1 MLQATGRAVVTFHQD
16 KPKYPRDMQTSKFH
30 IYFSNLKNLSESR
43 IEESAIIFTPDLD
56 RWNDFALRTR
66 FTYKVIDGK
75 KQQIS
80 GEVHLAFLES
90 QTTKASDGAADIV
103 EAKIRQSPE
112 RLLPASEFP
121 DFYTIHFEMN
131 SYREI
136 VRNCGPERAQEILL
150 AMKDLVAVK
159 HEGRLPKWFNQA
171 TTSRFFTLSFIR
183 NAETFFAFHNAASI
197 LGGLE
202 LESFDGLSKELRLKF
217 KLRTFQND
225 HELEFSFDP
234 ASDLPKRIA
243 VIIGKNGVGKS
254 QALAH
259 FAQSLLR
266 GDKHLRDGDGKPP
279 VINRL
284 LAVSSPGETRN
295 TFPKP
300 PKQPRI
306 YYKRII
312 LSRNFF
318 ADRQSGMGDILL
330 RLARARET
338 IKQKSRWE
346 LFCQT
351 VGQIVPTTEIAIHLK
366 PSDVSPQLTSSDEG
380 DFVTL
385 AHFLNGGEQNR
396 LERWA
401 RVDIRAD
408 VSRLADGK
416 LIPLSSGQLTFIR
429 FAANA
434 CLHIENGTMVLIDE
448 PETHLHPN
456 YVSDF
461 VRLLDAL
468 LVQTGS
474 FAILATHSAYFVRM
488 VPNSQVII
496 LTQERP
502 AFVTA
507 TTPRLKTLGA
517 DIGAISSFVFGDSPY
532 GDDSFGNIF
541 SQLKLKLQ
549 QAGDAAP
556 AQLQA
561 LANELPAEAIMYLR
575 RTIAEKP
582 KV

>member
-1 MLQATGRAVVTFHQD
+1 MEN
-16 KPKYPRDMQTSKFH
+16 KYH
-30 IYFSNLKNLSESR
+30 IYFSNMHLERLR
-43 IEESAIIFTPDLD
+43 QMQLPAIVFSPSLD
-56 RWNDFALRTR
+56 HWNDFGYRTR
-66 FTYKVIDGK
+66 FSYQVLEKD
-75 KQQIS
+75 QQRVA
-80 GEVHLAFLES
+80 GDVHLAFLEKEQS
-90 QTTKASDGAADIV
+90 EESP
-103 EAKIRQSPE
+103 AKMVVAKLKQGNTH
-112 RLLPASEFP
+112 LLPAKEFAE
-121 DFYTIHFEMN
+121 FYTMHHEMN

-150 AMKDLVAVK
+150 AMKDLVAVRRA
-159 HEGRLPKWFNQA
+159 GRLPKWFSQA
-171 TTSRFFTLSFIR
+171 TTSRFFTLAFVR

-202 LESFDGLSKELRLKF
+202 QESFEGLSKQLRLKF

-234 ASDLPKRIA
+234 TSDLPKRIA

-254 QALAH
+254 QSLAH
-259 FAQSLLR
+259 FAQALLR
-266 GDKHLRDGDGKPP
+266 GTKDLRDGEGNAPI
-279 VINRL
+279 INRL

-300 PKQPRI
+300 PKEPRI
-306 YYKRII
+306 FYKRII

-318 ADRQSGMGDILL
+318 ADRQSGMGDVLL

-351 VGQIVPTTEIAIHLK
+351 VDQIIPTKEIAVHLK
-366 PSDVSPQLTSSDEG
+366 SADGLPQLASSDG
-380 DFVTL
+380 DDYATL
-385 AHFLNGGEQNR
+385 ENFQNGGEQNR

-401 RVDIRAD
+401 RVDVRAD

-416 LIPLSSGQLTFIR
+416 LVPLSSGQLTFIR

-461 VRLLDAL
+461 IRLLDTL

-474 FAILATHSAYFVRM
+474 FAILATHSAYFVRE
-488 VPNSQVII
+488 VTRSQVIV
-496 LTQERP
+496 LRQVADNRVET
-502 AFVTA
+502 VS
-507 TTPRLKTLGA
+507 PRLKTLGA
-517 DIGAISSFVFGDSPY
+517 DIGEISHFVFEDAY
-532 GDDSFGNIF
+532 FG
-541 SQLKLKLQ
+541 SLLAQVRAHLVEKPDQAPKVLKLLEGEVSTEALMSLQ
-549 QAGDAAP
+549 RSAP
-556 AQLQA
+556 A
-561 LANELPAEAIMYLR
+561 
-575 RTIAEKP
+575 KG
-582 KV
+582 K

>member
-1 MLQATGRAVVTFHQD
+1 
-16 KPKYPRDMQTSKFH
+16 MQTSKFH

-43 IEESAIIFTPDLD
+43 IEEPAIIFTPDLD

-66 FTYKVIDGK
+66 FTYKVIDGEEP
-75 KQQIS
+75 QIS

-90 QTTKASDGAADIV
+90 QTTKASDGAADMV

-112 RLLPASEFP
+112 RLVPASEFP

-159 HEGRLPKWFNQA
+159 QAGRLPKWFNQA

-202 LESFDGLSKELRLKF
+202 QESFDGLSKELRLKF

-234 ASDLPKRIA
+234 ASALPKRIA

-300 PKQPRI
+300 PKQARI

-318 ADRQSGMGDILL
+318 ADRQSGMGDVLL

-366 PSDVSPQLTSSDEG
+366 PSAVSPQLASSDEG
-380 DFVTL
+380 GFVTL

-408 VSRLADGK
+408 VSRLADGN
-416 LIPLSSGQLTFIR
+416 LLPLSSGQLTFIR

-434 CLHIENGTMVLIDE
+434 CLHIENGTLILCDE

-456 YVSDF
+456 FISQF
-461 VRLLDAL
+461 VHLLDTL
-468 LVQTGS
+468 LIETGS
-474 FAILATHSAYFVRM
+474 FAVLATHSPYLVRET
-488 VPNSQVII
+488 PRSQVIVLRESKPGI
-496 LTQERP
+496 IEVAP
-502 AFVTA
+502 V
-507 TTPRLKTLGA
+507 RLKTLGA
-517 DIGAISSFVFGDSPY
+517 NVGAISAFVFQDEP
-532 GDDSFGNIF
+532 FGSSVSVLVNRLTAKGIEGRKELE
-541 SQLKLKLQ
+541 SLES
-549 QAGDAAP
+549 
-556 AQLQA
+556 
-561 LANELPAEAIMYLR
+561 ELPAETIMHLR
-575 RTIAEKP
+575 RIIEP
-582 KV
+582 EVEE

>member
-1 MLQATGRAVVTFHQD
+1 MHLERLRQLQLPAIV
-16 KPKYPRDMQTSKFH
+16 
-30 IYFSNLKNLSESR
+30 FSPS
-43 IEESAIIFTPDLD
+43 LD
-56 RWNDFALRTR
+56 HWNDFGYRTR
-66 FTYKVIDGK
+66 FSYQVLEKD
-75 KQQIS
+75 QQRVA
-80 GEVHLAFLES
+80 GDVHLAFLEEEQS
-90 QTTKASDGAADIV
+90 EESSEDSP
-103 EAKIRQSPE
+103 AKMVMAKLRQGNTH
-112 RLLPASEFP
+112 LLPAREFP
-121 DFYTIHFEMN
+121 MFYTIHHEMN

-136 VRNCGPERAQEILL
+136 VRNCGPARAQEILL
-150 AMKDLVAVK
+150 VMNDLVAVRWA
-159 HEGRLPKWFNQA
+159 GRLPKWFNQA
-171 TTSRFFTLSFIR
+171 TTSRFFTLAFVR

-202 LESFDGLSKELRLKF
+202 QESFEGLSKQLRLKF
-217 KLRTFQND
+217 KLDTFQSE
-225 HELEFSFDP
+225 HELQFSFDP

-254 QALAH
+254 QSLAH
-259 FAQSLLR
+259 FAQALLR
-266 GDKHLRDGDGKPP
+266 GTKDLRDGEGNAP

-284 LAVSSPGETRN
+284 LAVSSPGETKN
-295 TFPKP
+295 TFPRP
-300 PKQPRI
+300 PKEPRI
-306 YYKRII
+306 FYKRII

-318 ADRQSGMGDILL
+318 ADRQSGMGDVLL

-351 VGQIVPTTEIAIHLK
+351 VGQIVPTSEIAVPLK
-366 PSDVSPQLTSSDEG
+366 PVDGVPQLASSDGG
-380 DFVTL
+380 DYATL
-385 AHFLNGGEQNR
+385 ENFQNGGEQNR

-408 VSRLADGK
+408 VRRLANGK
-416 LIPLSSGQLTFIR
+416 LVPLSSGQLTFIR

-434 CLHIENGTMVLIDE
+434 CLHIENGTMVLFDE

-461 VRLLDAL
+461 IRLLDTL

-474 FAILATHSAYFVRM
+474 FAILATHSAYFVRT

-575 RTIAEKP
+575 RAIAEKP

>member
-1 MLQATGRAVVTFHQD
+1 MQIS
-16 KPKYPRDMQTSKFH
+16 KYH
-30 IYFSNLKNLSESR
+30 VYFSNLKNLSKSR
-43 IEESAIIFTPDLD
+43 VEEPAIIFTPDLD

-75 KQQIS
+75 EQQIS

-90 QTTKASDGAADIV
+90 QTTKTSDGAADMV

-121 DFYTIHFEMN
+121 DIYTIHFEMN

-202 LESFDGLSKELRLKF
+202 QESFEGLSKQLRLEF
-217 KLRTFQND
+217 KLPAFQNSHALD
-225 HELEFSFDP
+225 FSFDP

-254 QALAH
+254 QSLAH

-266 GDKHLRDGDGKPP
+266 GTKDLRDGEGNAP

-306 YYKRII
+306 FYKRII

-318 ADRQSGMGDILL
+318 ADRQSGMGDVLL

-338 IKQKSRWE
+338 IKQKSRWD

-351 VGQIVPTTEIAIHLK
+351 VGQIVPTAEIAVHLK
-366 PSDVSPQLTSSDEG
+366 PADGLPQLASSDGG
-380 DFVTL
+380 DYVTL
-385 AHFLNGGEQNR
+385 ANFQNGGEQNR

-416 LIPLSSGQLTFIR
+416 LVPLSSGQLTFIR

-461 VRLLDAL
+461 IRLLDTL
-468 LVQTGS
+468 LAQTGS
-474 FAILATHSAYFVRM
+474 FAIFATHSAYFVRE
-488 VPNSQVII
+488 VTRSQVIV
-496 LTQERP
+496 LRQVADNRVET
-502 AFVTA
+502 VS
-507 TTPRLKTLGA
+507 PRLKTLGA
-517 DIGAISSFVFGDSPY
+517 DIGEISHFVFEDAY
-532 GDDSFGNIF
+532 FG
-541 SQLKLKLQ
+541 SLLAQVRAHLVEKPDQAPKVLKLLEGEVSTEALMSLQ
-549 QAGDAAP
+549 RIQP
-556 AQLQA
+556 V
-561 LANELPAEAIMYLR
+561 
-575 RTIAEKP
+575 KS
-582 KV
+582 K

>member
-1 MLQATGRAVVTFHQD
+1 MEN
-16 KPKYPRDMQTSKFH
+16 PKYH
-30 IYFSNLKNLSESR
+30 IYFSNLGNLSELR
-43 IEESAIIFTPDLD
+43 VEEPAIIFTPDLD

-66 FTYKVIDGK
+66 FTYKVMNGK
-75 KQQIS
+75 EQQIS
-80 GEVHLAFLES
+80 GGVHLAFLES
-90 QTTKASDGAADIV
+90 QTTKASDGAADMV
-103 EAKIRQSPE
+103 EAKIRQSPD

-202 LESFDGLSKELRLKF
+202 QESFEGLSKQLRLKF

-254 QALAH
+254 QALVH

-266 GDKHLRDGDGKPP
+266 GTKELRDGEGNAP
-279 VINRL
+279 VMNRL

-295 TFPKP
+295 TFPKL
-300 PKQPRI
+300 PKEPRI
-306 YYKRII
+306 FYKRII
-312 LSRNFF
+312 LSRNFY
-318 ADRQSGMGDILL
+318 ADRQSGMGDVLL

-351 VGQIVPTTEIAIHLK
+351 VDQIVPTAEIAIPLK
-366 PSDVSPQLTSSDEG
+366 PVDGSPQLASSDGG
-380 DFVTL
+380 DYATL
-385 AHFLNGGEQNR
+385 ENFQNGGEQNR

-408 VSRLADGK
+408 VSRLVDGK
-416 LIPLSSGQLTFIR
+416 LLPLSSGQLTFIR
-429 FAANA
+429 FAANV
-434 CLHIENGTMVLIDE
+434 CLHIENGTMVLFDE

-456 YVSDF
+456 YISNF
-461 VRLLDAL
+461 IRLLDKL
-468 LVQTGS
+468 LAITGS
-474 FAILATHSAYFVRM
+474 YAILATHSAYFVRE
-488 VPNSQVII
+488 VTRSQVVVLRQAKDQQIEV
-496 LTQERP
+496 LM
-502 AFVTA
+502 
-507 TTPRLKTLGA
+507 PRLRTFGA
-517 DIGAISSFVFGDSPY
+517 DVGEISHFVFEDQLFGDLV
-532 GDDSFGNIF
+532 
-541 SQLKLKLQ
+541 QQVREKLKRN
-549 QAGDAAP
+549 P
-556 AQLQA
+556 AQA
-561 LANELPAEAIMYLR
+561 AKYLATLEDELSVAAWMNLSREIPRKEA
-575 RTIAEKP
+575 K
-582 KV
+582 

>member
-1 MLQATGRAVVTFHQD
+1 MES
-16 KPKYPRDMQTSKFH
+16 KYH
-30 IYFSNLKNLSESR
+30 IYFSNMHLERLR
-43 IEESAIIFTPDLD
+43 QLQLPAIIFSPSLD
-56 RWNDFALRTR
+56 NWNDFGYRTR
-66 FTYKVIDGK
+66 FSYQVLEKD
-75 KQQIS
+75 QQRVA
-80 GEVHLAFLES
+80 GDVHLAFLEEEQS
-90 QTTKASDGAADIV
+90 ENSPSKMVMTKL
-103 EAKIRQSPE
+103 RQGNTH
-112 RLLPASEFP
+112 LLPAKEFP
-121 DFYTIHFEMN
+121 EFYTMHHEMN

-150 AMKDLVAVK
+150 AMKDLVAVRRA
-159 HEGRLPKWFNQA
+159 GRLPKWFNQA
-171 TTSRFFTLSFIR
+171 TTSRFFTLAFVR
-183 NAETFFAFHNAASI
+183 NAEAFFAFHNAASI

-202 LESFDGLSKELRLKF
+202 MESLEGLSKQLRLGF
-217 KLRTFQND
+217 KLPAFQNS
-225 HELEFSFDP
+225 HELEFSFEH

-243 VIIGKNGVGKS
+243 IIIGKNGIGKS
-254 QALAH
+254 QSLAH

-266 GDKHLRDGDGKPP
+266 GTKHLRDGEGKAP

-284 LAVSSPGETRN
+284 LVVSSPGETRN

-306 YYKRII
+306 FYKRII
-312 LSRNFF
+312 LSRNFYT
-318 ADRQSGMGDILL
+318 DRQSGMGDVLL

-351 VGQIVPTTEIAIHLK
+351 VGQIVPTTEIAVHLK
-366 PSDVSPQLTSSDEG
+366 PSDGLPQLLSSDEA

-385 AHFLNGGEQNR
+385 ANFQDGGEQIR

-408 VSRLADGK
+408 VSRLVDGK
-416 LIPLSSGQLTFIR
+416 LLPLSSGQLTFIR

-434 CLHIENGTMVLIDE
+434 CLHIENGTMVLFDE

-456 YVSDF
+456 YVSNF
-461 VRLLDAL
+461 IHLLDTL
-468 LVQTGS
+468 LLQTGS

-488 VPNSQVII
+488 MPSSQVII
-496 LTQERP
+496 LAQEGP
-502 AFVTA
+502 SVVTA

-541 SQLKLKLQ
+541 SQLEQKLQ
-549 QAGDAAP
+549 QAGDAATDK
-556 AQLQA
+556 LKA
-561 LANELPAEAIMYLR
+561 LADELPAEAIMYLR
-575 RTIAEKP
+575 RAITEKAKP
-582 KV
+582 

>member
-1 MLQATGRAVVTFHQD
+1 MEN
-16 KPKYPRDMQTSKFH
+16 PKYH
-30 IYFSNLKNLSESR
+30 IYFSNLGNLSELR
-43 IEESAIIFTPDLD
+43 VEEPAIIFTPDLD

-66 FTYKVIDGK
+66 FTYKVMNGK
-75 KQQIS
+75 EQQIS
-80 GEVHLAFLES
+80 GGVHLAFLES
-90 QTTKASDGAADIV
+90 QTTKASDGAADMV
-103 EAKIRQSPE
+103 EAKIRQSPD

-202 LESFDGLSKELRLKF
+202 QESFEGLSKQLRLKF

-266 GDKHLRDGDGKPP
+266 GTKELRDGEDNAP
-279 VINRL
+279 VMNRL

-306 YYKRII
+306 FYKRII

-318 ADRQSGMGDILL
+318 ADRQSGMGDVLL

-351 VGQIVPTTEIAIHLK
+351 VDQIIPTTEIAVHLK
-366 PSDVSPQLTSSDEG
+366 SADGSPQLASSNG
-380 DFVTL
+380 DDYATL
-385 AHFLNGGEQNR
+385 ENFQNGGEQNR

-408 VSRLADGK
+408 VSRLADSK
-416 LIPLSSGQLTFIR
+416 LVPLSSGQLTFIR

-461 VRLLDAL
+461 IRLLDTL
-468 LVQTGS
+468 LAQTGS
-474 FAILATHSAYFVRM
+474 FAILATHSAYFVRE
-488 VPNSQVII
+488 VTRSQVIV
-496 LTQERP
+496 LRQVADNRVET
-502 AFVTA
+502 VS
-507 TTPRLKTLGA
+507 PRLKTLGA
-517 DIGAISSFVFGDSPY
+517 DIGEISHFVFEDTY
-532 GDDSFGNIF
+532 FGSLLAQVRDNLAERPNQAPKI
-541 SQLKLKLQ
+541 LKLLEGEVSTEALMSLQ
-549 QAGDAAP
+549 RIQP
-556 AQLQA
+556 V
-561 LANELPAEAIMYLR
+561 
-575 RTIAEKP
+575 KS
-582 KV
+582 K

>member
-1 MLQATGRAVVTFHQD
+1 VVTFHQD

-30 IYFSNLKNLSESR
+30 IYFSNLENLSQLR
-43 IEESAIIFTPDLD
+43 VEEPAIIFTPDLD

-75 KQQIS
+75 EEQIS

-90 QTTKASDGAADIV
+90 QTTKASDGAADMV

-121 DFYTIHFEMN
+121 DFFTIHFEMN

-202 LESFDGLSKELRLKF
+202 QESFDGLSKELRLKF

-259 FAQSLLR
+259 FAQSLLH
-266 GDKHLRDGDGKPP
+266 GDKHLRAGDGKPP

-284 LAVSSPGETRN
+284 LAVSSPGETRR
-295 TFPKP
+295 TFTPP
-300 PKQPRI
+300 PKYPRI
-306 YYKRII
+306 FYKRII

-318 ADRQSGMGDILL
+318 ADRQSGMGDVLL
-330 RLARARET
+330 QLARARET

-366 PSDVSPQLTSSDEG
+366 PSDDLPQHANSTEG
-380 DFVTL
+380 DYATF
-385 AHFLNGGEQNR
+385 ADFLNGREQNR

-408 VSRLADGK
+408 VRRLADGK

-434 CLHIENGTMVLIDE
+434 CLHIENGTMVLFDE

-456 YVSDF
+456 YISDF
-461 VRLLDAL
+461 VRLLDML
-468 LVQTGS
+468 LAETGS
-474 FAILATHSAYFVRM
+474 FAILATHSPYLVRE
-488 VPNSQVII
+488 VTRSQVVVLREGKDRQIEV
-496 LTQERP
+496 LK
-502 AFVTA
+502 
-507 TTPRLKTLGA
+507 PRLKTLGA
-517 DIGAISSFVFGDSPY
+517 DVGEISHFVFQDA
-532 GDDSFGNIF
+532 DFGALIK
-541 SQLKLKLQ
+541 SVRERLKDKR
-549 QAGDAAP
+549 QA
-556 AQLQA
+556 QRLLEA
-561 LANELPAEAIMYLR
+561 LESELSAEAWMNLRQELPLDSQ
-575 RTIAEKP
+575 
-582 KV
+582 

>member
-30 IYFSNLKNLSESR
+30 IYFSNLENLSQLR
-43 IEESAIIFTPDLD
+43 VEEPAIIFTPDLD

-75 KQQIS
+75 EEQIS

-90 QTTKASDGAADIV
+90 QTTKASDGAADMV

-121 DFYTIHFEMN
+121 DFFTIHFEMN

-202 LESFDGLSKELRLKF
+202 QESFDGLSKELRLKF

-259 FAQSLLR
+259 FAQSLLH
-266 GDKHLRDGDGKPP
+266 GDKHLRAGDGKPP

-284 LAVSSPGETRN
+284 LAVSSPGETRR
-295 TFPKP
+295 TFTPP
-300 PKQPRI
+300 PKYPRI
-306 YYKRII
+306 FYKRII

-318 ADRQSGMGDILL
+318 ADRQSGMGDVLL
-330 RLARARET
+330 QLARARET

-366 PSDVSPQLTSSDEG
+366 PSDDLPQHANSTEG
-380 DFVTL
+380 DYATF
-385 AHFLNGGEQNR
+385 ADFLNGREQNR

-408 VSRLADGK
+408 VRRLADGK

-434 CLHIENGTMVLIDE
+434 CLHIENGTMVLFDE

-456 YVSDF
+456 YISDF
-461 VRLLDAL
+461 VRLLDML
-468 LVQTGS
+468 LAETGS
-474 FAILATHSAYFVRM
+474 FAILATHSPYLVRE
-488 VPNSQVII
+488 VTRSQVVVLREGKDRQIEV
-496 LTQERP
+496 LK
-502 AFVTA
+502 
-507 TTPRLKTLGA
+507 PRLKTLGA
-517 DIGAISSFVFGDSPY
+517 DVGEISHFVFQDA
-532 GDDSFGNIF
+532 DFGALIK
-541 SQLKLKLQ
+541 SVRERLKDKR
-549 QAGDAAP
+549 QA
-556 AQLQA
+556 QRLLEA
-561 LANELPAEAIMYLR
+561 LESELSAEAWMNLRQELPLDSQ
-575 RTIAEKP
+575 
-582 KV
+582 